1 MKQTILLNASIEE
14 FEGIIRSV
22 MIELLKKHFEKT
34 SSDKPDEVLNREQ
47 VLEFLGCSSPTLIN
61 HQKNG
66 LPFFRLGRSVY
77 FKKTEILEFA
87 KVKKKGDLR

>member
-1 MKQTILLNASIEE
+1 MKQTILLNSSIEE
-14 FEGIIRSV
+14 FERMIRSV
-22 MIELLKKHFEKT
+22 MIDLLQNHFEK
-34 SSDKPDEVLNREQ
+34 SSNQELDEVLNREQ
-47 VLEFLGCSSPTLIN
+47 ALEFLGCSSPTLIN

-66 LPFFRLGRSVY
+66 LPFYRLGRSVY